1 VSFILDPYRFAVA
14 ASSPWITGQVTQ
26 SGDREVMVSP
36 DGTNWTT
43 APTYAS
49 GLTSNIAQLQYA
61 DGLVLASAGSGVRYS
76 LDGGQ
81 TWGAT
86 SGLGSTNLNG
96 TITKS
101 GSFWIISATPTNEI
115 YRSSDGIAWTAGPT
129 RTFYDCLVFNSSV
142 IVGSTNSTYQRS
154 TDDGDTWTNTSV
166 GATMGPIRH
175 IAASSTHIVATTTTS
190 RAFVRRSST
199 GASGSW
205 ASVTVAG
212 SGFSTNG
219 IAASPAGDFV
229 LLASNRQ
236 TYYSTDHGATWTAGA
251 VIGAADD
258 VPTSG
263 INCVSYGDGA
273 WMITTRDNG
282 TQTARIWR
290 ATNPAGPWTEVG
302 TYSPAAA
309 LGGVRYIGP

>member
-1 VSFILDPYRFAVA
+1 MILGMPARRLAVPV
-14 ASSPWITGQVTQ
+14 SSPWITGQVTQ
-26 SGDREVMVSP
+26 SGEREVMVSP
-36 DGTNWTT
+36 DGTNWST

-49 GLTSNIAQLQYA
+49 GLTSSIAQLQYA

-96 TITKS
+96 TMTKS
-101 GSFWIISATPTNEI
+101 GSFWIISATPNEI
-115 YRSSDGIAWTAGPT
+115 YRSSDGETWTAEDT
-129 RTFYDCLVFNSSV
+129 SRTFYDCITFGGAV
-142 IVGSTNSTYQRS
+142 IVGSTNGIYQRS
-154 TDDGDTWTNTSV
+154 TNDGDTWAEVFIGVTF
-166 GATMGPIRH
+166 GAITH
-175 IAASSTHIVATTTTS
+175 LAASSTHIVATTTTS

-212 SGFSTNG
+212 SGFVTNG

-251 VIGAADD
+251 VIGADGD

-263 INCVSYGDGA
+263 INCVSYGNGV